1 MEESAL
7 ILDRLIGL
15 HPKIIDL
22 SLDRMHRI
30 LAALGHPELSLPPV
44 IHVAGTNGKGS
55 TVAFMRAILEAGGQ
69 SVHVYTSPHL
79 VQFHER
85 VRLNGHLVA
94 EPALVEALLECE
106 RANGPEPIT
115 YFEITTAA
123 ALLMF
128 SRMPADMLLL
138 EVGLGGR
145 LDATNVIDR
154 PLATVITPVGMDH
167 AQYLGETIPAIASEK
182 AGILKPG
189 IPGIIAG
196 QRPDALRVIEDQAR
210 KTGAPL
216 SVSGREWR
224 SYDEAG
230 HLIFQDE
237 AGLLDL
243 PLPRLS
249 GRHQIENA
257 GTAIATLRSVMPGL
271 SAEAIGKGLETVDWQ
286 GRMQA
291 ISCGPLLDW
300 APADAEM
307 WIDGGHNGDAG
318 TVLAETMAELEER
331 SPKPL
336 VLVSGMLTT
345 KTAEAFFAPFSGL
358 ASEVITV
365 PIPHTTSA
373 YDATELAGMAQDAG
387 VPARPAADLKSA
399 LASIKS
405 GTPPRVLICGSLY
418 LAGHAL
424 GANGVRL
431 S

>member
-55 TVAFMRAILEAGGQ
+55 TVAFMRAILEAAGQ

-79 VQFHER
+79 VRFHER
-85 VRLNGHLVA
+85 VRLNGQLVA

-106 RANGPEPIT
+106 RENGPEPIT

-128 SRMPADMLLL
+128 SRAPADVLLL

-145 LDATNVIDR
+145 LDATNVVDR

-182 AGILKPG
+182 AGILKRGVPG
-189 IPGIIAG
+189 VIAG
-196 QRPDALRVIEDQAR
+196 QRPDALRVIEDRAR
-210 KTGAPL
+210 QIGAPL
-216 SVSGREWR
+216 SISGQEWQ
-224 SYDEAG
+224 SHDEAG
-230 HLIFQDE
+230 RMIFQDE

-243 PLPRLS
+243 PMPRLS
-249 GRHQIENA
+249 GRHQIGNA

-271 SAEAIGKGLETVDWQ
+271 PTEAIARGLETVDWP

-291 ISCGPLLDW
+291 VSTGPLLDW
-300 APADAEM
+300 APINTEM

-318 TVLAETMAELEER
+318 TVLAETMAGLEER
-331 SPKPL
+331 DPKPL
-336 VLVSGMLTT
+336 VLISGMLAT

-365 PIPHTTSA
+365 PIPDTTSA
-373 YDATELAGMAQDAG
+373 YDATELAGMAADAG
-387 VPARPAADLKSA
+387 VPARPAPDLKSA
-399 LASIKS
+399 LSSITS
-405 GTPPRVLICGSLY
+405 DTPPRILICGSLY

-424 GANGVRL
+424 GTNGVRL
-431 S
+431 R

>member
-30 LAALGHPELSLPPV
+30 LAALGHPEHGLPPV

-55 TVAFMRAILEAGGQ
+55 TVAFMRAILEAAGQ

-85 VRLNGHLVA
+85 VRLNGQLVA

-106 RANGPEPIT
+106 RANGPDPIT

-123 ALLMF
+123 ALLLF
-128 SRMPADMLLL
+128 SRAPADVLLL

-145 LDATNVIDR
+145 LDATNVVDR

-167 AQYLGETIPAIASEK
+167 AQYLGTTIPAIAAEK
-182 AGILKPG
+182 AGILKSG
-189 IPGIIAG
+189 VPGIIAG
-196 QRPDALRVIEDQAR
+196 QRPDALKTIEDRASEID
-210 KTGAPL
+210 APL
-216 SVSGREWR
+216 AISGQDWR
-224 SYDEAG
+224 AYDEAG
-230 HLIFQDE
+230 RMIFQDE

-243 PLPRLS
+243 PQPRLS
-249 GRHQIENA
+249 GHHQIENA
-257 GTAIATLRSVMPGL
+257 GTAIATLRAVMPDL
-271 SAEAIGKGLETVDWQ
+271 SAEAIRKGLETVDWP
-286 GRMQA
+286 GRLQA
-291 ISCGPLLDW
+291 VSSGQLLDW
-300 APADAEM
+300 APSDAEV

-318 TVLAETMAELEER
+318 TVLAETMAGLEER
-331 SPKPL
+331 DPKPL
-336 VLVSGMLTT
+336 VLVSGMLAT
-345 KTAEAFFAPFSGL
+345 KTAEAFFGPFSGL
-358 ASEVITV
+358 AGEAITV
-365 PIPHTTSA
+365 PIPDTTSA
-373 YDATELAGMAQDAG
+373 YDATELASMADDAG

-399 LASIKS
+399 LSSIDTD
-405 GTPPRVLICGSLY
+405 TPPRILICGSLY

-424 GANGVRL
+424 GVNGVRL